1 MGQGLKGSAHTY
13 SQFTDLIFGPL
24 PKTDKVAAMLSLI
37 GNHLEGGFTLF
48 MDNHLGGFMDFDTQF
63 RFLHEKYFPR
73 IAFGP
78 VYLSG
83 RKTNAFCNFLNIL
96 GFTNSAE

>member
-1 MGQGLKGSAHTY
+1 M
-13 SQFTDLIFGPL
+13 P
-24 PKTDKVAAMLSLI
+24 SLI
-37 GNHLEGGFTLF
+37 GNHLEGSFTLF
-48 MDNHLGGFMDFDTQF
+48 MNDHLGGFVDFDVQF

-83 RKTNAFCNFLNIL
+83 RKTNAFCNSLDIL
-96 GFTNSAE
+96 GFTGSAEGLQPSI